1 LVRDGLRCPF
11 ANEAIPT
18 RTPLMPLRLAF
29 MGSPDFAV
37 PTLEAIIAAGH
48 DVACVYSQPPRPAG
62 RGKQLTRT
70 AVHEAAARRGIDVR
84 TPLNFKTQDDRG
96 AFAALELDVAVV
108 VAYGLLL
115 PRAILDAPRLG
126 CFNLHGSILPRW
138 RGAAP
143 IHRAV
148 MAGDTLTGVQVMKMD
163 VGLDTGPVMLTATTP
178 IAETDTT
185 GDVHDRL
192 SQLGAALMVEGL
204 ARLER
209 GDAQLAPQMEEGATY
224 AAKITTAEARIDW
237 TRPAAEVAA
246 HIRGLS
252 PFPGAWFE
260 HDGQRI
266 KVLHALAH
274 AGQGKPGDVLDDMLA
289 IACAA
294 GAVRL
299 TRLQR
304 AGKGQI
310 TADEFQ
316 RGARIAKGA
325 RLTSEEGR

>member
-1 LVRDGLRCPF
+1 
-11 ANEAIPT
+11 
-18 RTPLMPLRLAF
+18 

-48 DVACVYSQPPRPAG
+48 QIPCVYSQPPRPAG

-70 AVHEAAARRGIDVR
+70 AVHEAATRHGLDVR
-84 TPLNFKTQDDRG
+84 TPLNFKAQEDRD
-96 AFAALELDVAVV
+96 AFAALNLDVAVV
-108 VAYGLLL
+108 VAYGLIL

-148 MAGDTLTGVQVMKMD
+148 MAGDKITGVQVMKMES
-163 VGLDTGPVMLTATTP
+163 GLDTGPVMLTATTP
-178 IAETDTT
+178 ISETDTT

-192 SQLGAALMVEGL
+192 AQLGAGLMVEGL
-204 ARLER
+204 ARLET
-209 GDAQLAPQMEEGATY
+209 GDAHLITQTNDGATY
-224 AAKITTAEARIDW
+224 ASKITPAEARIDW

-252 PFPGAWFE
+252 PFPGAFFE

-266 KVLHALAH
+266 KVLHALADQ
-274 AGQGKPGDVLDDMLA
+274 GQGESGSVLDDMLK
-289 IACAA
+289 IACGS

-304 AGKGQI
+304 AGKGQM

-316 RGARIAKGA
+316 RGARIARGA
-325 RLTSEEGR
+325 RLTSKSSSP

>member
-1 LVRDGLRCPF
+1 
-11 ANEAIPT
+11 
-18 RTPLMPLRLAF
+18 MSLRLAF

-37 PTLEAIIAAGH
+37 PTLEAILAAGH

-62 RGKQLTRT
+62 RGKDLRET
-70 AVHEAAARRGIDVR
+70 AVHAAANRHGLPVR
-84 TPLNFKTQDDRG
+84 TPLNFKSPEDRE
-96 AFAALELDVAVV
+96 AFAALNLDVAVV

-115 PRAILDAPRLG
+115 PKAILDAPRLG

-148 MAGDTLTGVQVMKMD
+148 MAGDAITGVQVMKMD

-178 IAETDTT
+178 ISEDDTT

-192 SQLGAALMVEGL
+192 SQLGAALMVDGL
-204 ARLER
+204 ARLEAGTAR
-209 GDAQLAPQMEEGATY
+209 LTEQTEEGVTY
-224 AAKITTAEARIDW
+224 AAKVSAAEARIDW
-237 TRPAAEVAA
+237 TLPAPEVAA
-246 HIRGLS
+246 RIRGMS

-260 HDGQRI
+260 HEGQRI
-266 KVLHALAH
+266 KVFNARADEGS
-274 AGQGKPGDVLDDMLA
+274 GQPGDVLDDELR
-289 IACAA
+289 IACSS

-304 AGKGQI
+304 AGKGI
-310 TADEFQ
+310 VTAEDFQ
-316 RGARIAKGA
+316 RSKRIARGEKV
-325 RLTSEEGR
+325 S

>member
-1 LVRDGLRCPF
+1 
-11 ANEAIPT
+11 
-18 RTPLMPLRLAF
+18 MPLRLAF

-37 PTLEAIIAAGH
+37 PTLEAILSAGH
-48 DVACVYSQPPRPAG
+48 AVACVYSQPPRPAG
-62 RGKQLTRT
+62 RGKQLTQT
-70 AVHEAAARRGIDVR
+70 AVHTAAARHGIDVR
-84 TPLNFKTQDDRG
+84 TPLNFKAQEDRD
-96 AFAALELDVAVV
+96 AFAALNLDVAVV

-148 MAGDTLTGVQVMKMD
+148 MAGDRITGVQVMKMEA
-163 VGLDTGPVMLTATTP
+163 GLDTGPVMLTATTP
-178 IAETDTT
+178 ISESDTT

-209 GDAQLAPQMEEGATY
+209 GGAQLTSQASEGATY
-224 AAKITTAEARIDW
+224 AAKITAAETRIDW
-237 TRPAAEVAA
+237 TRPAADVAA

-260 HDGQRI
+260 HEGERI
-266 KVLHALAH
+266 RVLHAFADQ
-274 AGQGKPGDVLDDMLA
+274 GQGEPGTVLDDMLN
-289 IACAA
+289 IACGS

-304 AGKGQI
+304 PGRGKV
-310 TADEFQ
+310 TSDAFQ
-316 RGARIAKGA
+316 RGARIAKGV
-325 RLTSEEGR
+325 RLMSGDKP

>member
-1 LVRDGLRCPF
+1 
-11 ANEAIPT
+11 
-18 RTPLMPLRLAF
+18 MSLRLAF

-37 PTLEAIIAAGH
+37 PTLEAILAAGH

-62 RGKQLTRT
+62 RGKDLRET
-70 AVHEAAARRGIDVR
+70 AVHAAANRHGLPVR
-84 TPLNFKTQDDRG
+84 TPLNFKSQEDRE
-96 AFAALELDVAVV
+96 AFAALNLDVAVV

-115 PRAILDAPRLG
+115 PKAILDAPRLG

-148 MAGDTLTGVQVMKMD
+148 MAGDAITGVQVMKMD

-178 IAETDTT
+178 ISEDDTT

-204 ARLER
+204 ALLES
-209 GDAQLAPQMEEGATY
+209 GKAVLTTQTEEGVTY
-224 AAKITTAEARIDW
+224 AAKVSAAEARIDW
-237 TRPAAEVAA
+237 SLPAHEVAA
-246 HIRGLS
+246 RIRGMS

-260 HDGQRI
+260 HEGQRI
-266 KVLHALAH
+266 KVFNARASEGS
-274 AGQGKPGDVLDDMLA
+274 GQPGDVLDDELR
-289 IACAA
+289 IACGS

-304 AGKGQI
+304 AGKGI
-310 TADEFQ
+310 VTAEDFQ
-316 RGARIAKGA
+316 RSKRIARGEKV
-325 RLTSEEGR
+325 S

>member
-1 LVRDGLRCPF
+1 
-11 ANEAIPT
+11 
-18 RTPLMPLRLAF
+18 MSLRLAF

-37 PTLEAIIAAGH
+37 PTLEAILAADH

-62 RGKQLTRT
+62 RGKELRKT
-70 AVHEAAARRGIDVR
+70 AVHETAQRHGIELR
-84 TPLNFKTQDDRG
+84 TPENFKQAADRE
-96 AFAALELDVAVV
+96 AFAALKLDVAVV

-115 PRAILDAPRLG
+115 PKAILDAPRLG

-148 MAGDTLTGVQVMKMD
+148 MAGDKVTGVQVMKMD
-163 VGLDTGPVMLTATTP
+163 IGLDTGPVMLTATTP
-178 IAETDTT
+178 ISEDDTT

-192 SQLGAALMVEGL
+192 AGLGADLMVKALAELEAGPINLTAQTNDGL
-204 ARLER
+204 
-209 GDAQLAPQMEEGATY
+209 TI
-224 AAKITTAEARIDW
+224 AAKVSPAEAKIDW
-237 TRPAAEVAA
+237 TKPAAQVAA

-260 HDGQRI
+260 LDGQRI
-266 KVLHALAH
+266 RALHAKAETGSG
-274 AGQGKPGDVLDDMLA
+274 APGDVIDESLLV
-289 IACAA
+289 ACGE
-294 GAVRL
+294 GAVRI

-304 AGKGQI
+304 AGKGQM

-316 RGARIAKGA
+316 RGARIAQGR
-325 RLTSEEGR
+325 RLS